1 MLNYT
6 HVLLSGRRWASP
18 FLFIAMLLTL
28 PAQAQPLVLDEEF
41 NQFCHT
47 LTKPLRQALVPGRTV
62 NFVLVNDPAINAF
75 VTPENLVFIHSGLV
89 RQAKSASELQG
100 VLAHELGHLAAGH
113 LQQKQAQA
121 GQALLP
127 MLAGAALGV
136 GAAVAGAPQAGVAL
150 ALGGQAAGV
159 QTMLN
164 FSRVQEQEADQ
175 SALQALHGAGL
186 SASGMVGMFNTLR
199 TQSQLSYDSPPP
211 WLVTHPLPAE
221 RLARLTAS
229 VTAED
234 AAKAETLAK
243 AEATL
248 PWARVQ
254 AKVAALTESP
264 ASVLRRYNG
273 NSAVDGYAQALA
285 QLRLGKLNEAQQ
297 ALANLL
303 KTAPNDPYYLEVA
316 GQIALQRSDLKTATA
331 NLTAAVKARPDGL
344 LLRYQLAEVLRAQNN
359 DKAALAH
366 YSEIVRVWPIWSEPW
381 ASMGRSMGKLGRIGA
396 SHLAFAEAALA
407 DGDLPAAKQSLA
419 LAQNYLKKTPD
430 AEATAWAESVAE
442 RSK

>member
-1 MLNYT
+1 MLNAARF
-6 HVLLSGRRWASP
+6 VLGGRLWASP
-18 FLFIAMLLTL
+18 FLFIAMLLGL
-28 PAQAQPLVLDEEF
+28 PVQAQPLVLDEEF

-47 LTKPLRQALVPGRTV
+47 LTAPLRGALVPGRTV

-150 ALGGQAAGV
+150 ALGGQAAGI

-175 SALQALHGAGL
+175 RALQALHGAGL
-186 SASGMVGMFNTLR
+186 SASGMVGMFSTLR
-199 TQSQLSYDSPPP
+199 TQIQLSYDSPPP

-229 VTAED
+229 VAAEEATK
-234 AAKAETLAK
+234 AATLAK
-243 AEATL
+243 AEAAL

-254 AKVAALTESP
+254 AKVAGLTETP

-273 NSAVDGYAQALA
+273 NTPVDVYARALA
-285 QLRLGKLNEAQQ
+285 QLRLGKLNEAEQ
-297 ALANLL
+297 ALATLL
-303 KTAPNDPYYLEVA
+303 KAAQNDPYYLEVA
-316 GQIALQRSDLKTATA
+316 GQIALQRSDLKGAA
-331 NLTAAVKARPDGL
+331 ARLSAAVNAKPNGL

-366 YSEIVRVWPIWSEPW
+366 YTEIVRVWPIWSEPW
-381 ASMGRSMGKLGRIGA
+381 ASMGRSLGKMGRIGA

-407 DGDLPAAKQSLA
+407 DGDVPAAKQSLA

-430 AEATAWAESVAE
+430 SEATVWAEGVAE
-442 RSK
+442 RLK